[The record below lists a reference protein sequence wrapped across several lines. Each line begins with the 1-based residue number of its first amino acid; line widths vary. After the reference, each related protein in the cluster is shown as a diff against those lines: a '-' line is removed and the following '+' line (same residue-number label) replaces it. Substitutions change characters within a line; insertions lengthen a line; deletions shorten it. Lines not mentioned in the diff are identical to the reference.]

1 MIIQVL
7 LVSIAHHLVSNY
19 CRWCFYEM
27 RNQEFLFLYYQH
39 QSLQHTVYRQGHKVQ
54 AGYKYFLLHLGRH
67 QVITLIKYLQRML
80 MVKSF
85 SDYYY
90 WHTHATIIQD
100 FTYPFQYISIVWMN
114 GKYRGKKCQYQK
126 YCRNYH
132 PSACFVDSFT
142 YNRHIVYINLL
153 KDVRRIL

>member
-54 AGYKYFLLHLGRH
+54 AGYKYFLLHLGWH
-67 QVITLIKYLQRML
+67 QVITLIKYLWRML
-80 MVKSF
+80 MLNSF
-85 SDYYY
+85 SDFMYCIDI
-90 WHTHATIIQD
+90 HTQLSYKLLPTRFSTFPLFEWMVNIVVKSASIRSIVVIITRVHVLSIVSPKID
-100 FTYPFQYISIVWMN
+100 TLYISI
-114 GKYRGKKCQYQK
+114 Y
-126 YCRNYH
+126 
-132 PSACFVDSFT
+132 
-142 YNRHIVYINLL
+142 
-153 KDVRRIL
+153 